1 MDKKERR
8 EMMKMGKISEKYE
21 KYYYIMDAMKTGLK
35 WGVIL
40 GGAIGIAMMVIVFTV
55 VTDGFIVKLVDGLLF
70 VVVSIVMV
78 TGMAIAWCIAPEI
91 WPFESFFFLDFLIVR
106 ALFAALAG
114 GGVWP
119 IAIICVFCIL
129 QYKHYE
135 NAMDAIEQKQG
146 NTIS

>member
-21 KYYYIMDAMKTGLK
+21 IYYDVIDAMKTGLK
-35 WGVIL
+35 WGLIL
-40 GGAIGIAMMVIVFTV
+40 GGALGIAMMIVSFSV
-55 VTDGFIVKLVDGLLF
+55 VTDGFLAKLVDGLLLAM
-70 VVVSIVMV
+70 VGMVMV
-78 TGMAIAWCIAPEI
+78 TGVVIAWCIAPEI
-91 WPFESFFFLDFLIVR
+91 SFLGDFIMVR

-114 GGVWP
+114 GGIWP
-119 IAIICVFCIL
+119 IALICVFCIL

>member
-21 KYYYIMDAMKTGLK
+21 IYYDIIDAMKTGLK
-35 WGVIL
+35 WGLIL
-40 GGAIGIAMMVIVFTV
+40 GGALGIAMMIVSFSV
-55 VTDGFIVKLVDGLLF
+55 VTDGFLAKLVDGLLLAM
-70 VVVSIVMV
+70 VGMVMV
-78 TGMAIAWCIAPEI
+78 TGVVIAWCIAPEI
-91 WPFESFFFLDFLIVR
+91 SFPGDFIMVR

-114 GGVWP
+114 GGIWP
-119 IAIICVFCIL
+119 IALICVFCIL

>member
-21 KYYYIMDAMKTGLK
+21 KYYYIIDAMKTGLK
-35 WGVIL
+35 WGLVL
-40 GGAIGIAMMVIVFTV
+40 GGALGIAMMIVSFSV
-55 VTDGFIVKLVDGLLF
+55 VTDGFLAKLVDGLLLAM
-70 VVVSIVMV
+70 VGMVMV
-78 TGMAIAWCIAPEI
+78 TGVVIAWCIAPEI
-91 WPFESFFFLDFLIVR
+91 SFLGDFIMVR

-114 GGVWP
+114 GGIWP
-119 IAIICVFCIL
+119 ITLICVFCIL

-146 NTIS
+146 STIS